1 MWEQVAANNKV
12 VRRRGRS
19 RGAEAD
25 LTLNAH
31 DDIDIH
37 EERSAAWQDALAA
50 GVEADTVDAMTDDA
64 SVELDHGAV
73 RRRRV
78 SDHPAEMLDFW
89 AVKAGKT
96 SLLTPAQ
103 EVRLAKRIEQGDTAA
118 REHMVNANVR
128 LVASVAR
135 RYMGRG
141 LPLEDLMQEGTI
153 GLLRAVEKFNYRRG
167 YRFSTYATHWIRQA
181 ISRGLA
187 NQGRSIRLPAHVI
200 DAISRVHR
208 IREQL
213 REDLGRAPTRE
224 ELAVAAGVTEKKLMQ
239 LLRCAAQ
246 PVSLEAPITEDGE
259 LRVGDLLPAGEE
271 SSPPERAFEYRVRE
285 EVDLALT
292 VLTPRERDVLTL
304 RYGLGDDDPLT
315 LEETGRRLSIT
326 RERARQI
333 EAKALEKLRHSSV
346 GERLAQAIE

>member
-1 MWEQVAANNKV
+1 MWDQAADNQA
-12 VRRRGRS
+12 VRRRGRA
-19 RGAEAD
+19 RKQDAD
-25 LTLNAH
+25 FVLPAH
-31 DDIDIH
+31 DEVDIH
-37 EERSAAWQDALAA
+37 EDRTVAWHEVVVA
-50 GVEADTVDAMTDDA
+50 GVDVDAVESMRDDA
-64 SVELDHGAV
+64 AAEMERGVA
-73 RRRRV
+73 RRHRV
-78 SDHPAEMLDFW
+78 PDRSAEMLDFW

-96 SLLTPAQ
+96 SLLTSAQ
-103 EVRLAKRIEQGDTAA
+103 EVRLAKRIEQGDSAA

-153 GLLRAVEKFNYRRG
+153 GLLRAVEKYNYRRG

-200 DAISRVHR
+200 DAISRLHR
-208 IREQL
+208 VREQL

-239 LLRCAAQ
+239 LIRCAAQ

-271 SSPPERAFEYRVRE
+271 SSPAERAFHYRVRE
-285 EVDLALT
+285 EVDIALSALT
-292 VLTPRERDVLTL
+292 VRERDVITL

-333 EAKALEKLRHSSV
+333 EGKALEKLRHSSV
-346 GERLAQAIE
+346 GERLSEAIE